1 MLPMDTETIKLRL
14 EQYPKLANF
23 ITAGTISLKASRTIL
38 GIDKDTMY
46 DLYLELLQAGAIV
59 GVGYNC
65 FRASD
70 TFKDWWSMQKE
81 L

>member
-1 MLPMDTETIKLRL
+1 MDAELIQLRMK
-14 EQYPKLANF
+14 QYPKLGNF
-23 ITAGTISLKASRTIL
+23 ITAGTISLKAARTIL
-38 GIDKDTMY
+38 GISKDEMY

-70 TFKDWWSMQKE
+70 TFRNWWSIYQWRTS
-81 L
+81 

>member
-1 MLPMDTETIKLRL
+1 MDVELVTKRFQ
-14 EQYPKLANF
+14 QYPKLNNF
-23 ITAGTISLKASRTIL
+23 IAAGTISLKAARTIL
-38 GIDKDTMY
+38 GISKDEMY

-70 TFKDWWSMQKE
+70 DLKNFLHST
-81 L
+81 